1 MEKLESLKTE
11 LPLTFQKCNI
21 STSTKNNSNKKS
33 FHIESLKATHTSTHS
48 FYRPISK
55 TLKIK

>member
-1 MEKLESLKTE
+1 MEKIEALKSE

-21 STSTKNNSNKKS
+21 STSKKNQTNKKF
-33 FHIESLKATHTSTHS
+33 FHIESLGATHNSTHS

-55 TLKIK
+55 TFKIK